1 MDGGL
6 KIPLRTGNVF
16 TLEGKNAF
24 EVKSRQGVQT
34 VGNNHVTGGNKT
46 KNLAKKAGGGKL
58 KILNLVVIDG
68 KEVRIED
75 LPEEE
80 REELVNNLNRT
91 ALKKFNYAEEEN

>member
-1 MDGGL
+1 M
-6 KIPLRTGNVF
+6 
-16 TLEGKNAF
+16 
-24 EVKSRQGVQT
+24 
-34 VGNNHVTGGNKT
+34 
-46 KNLAKKAGGGKL
+46 

-91 ALKKFNYAEEEN
+91 SLKKFNYAEEEN

>member
-1 MDGGL
+1 M
-6 KIPLRTGNVF
+6 
-16 TLEGKNAF
+16 
-24 EVKSRQGVQT
+24 
-34 VGNNHVTGGNKT
+34 
-46 KNLAKKAGGGKL
+46 

-68 KEVRIED
+68 QEVRIED